1 VAQADLQT
9 RESVLLV
16 AVGDYLDRSQ
26 MVLIE
31 LANAN
36 PKREL
41 DISAEQ
47 ERAHGLV
54 SETRLY
60 RQTAEHTGDA
70 AVAGV
75 LDQLE
80 RVLMDITHEPSR
92 ISPEELEK
100 LRERLKSEGILFK
113 IRVLGLNVRHE
124 EGSKL

>member
-1 VAQADLQT
+1 
-9 RESVLLV
+9 
-16 AVGDYLDRSQ
+16 

-36 PKREL
+36 PKSAL

-75 LDQLE
+75 LDEME
-80 RVLMDITHEPSR
+80 RVLLDITHEPSR
-92 ISPEELEK
+92 LSPRELEK
-100 LRERLKSEGILFK
+100 LRERLKAEGILFK
-113 IRVLGLNVRHE
+113 IRVLGSNVRRE
-124 EGSKL
+124 EEPAEPAPRKL

>member
-1 VAQADLQT
+1 
-9 RESVLLV
+9 
-16 AVGDYLDRSQ
+16 

-31 LANAN
+31 LANAR
-36 PKREL
+36 PKGAL

-80 RVLMDITHEPSR
+80 RVLVDITHEPSHM
-92 ISPEELEK
+92 SPAELEK
-100 LRERLKSEGILFK
+100 LRERLKDEGILFK
-113 IRVLGLNVRHE
+113 IRVLGSNVRRE
-124 EGSKL
+124 EEPAEPAARQKL